1 MHIERMH
8 KMIECLT
15 EKALSEIENGL
26 ETVDTCEMGQV
37 IDMIKDLNEA
47 EYRAVIVKAMKEADE
62 EEEEREKEL
71 LKVLK
76 EEYGE
81 DVGRRYYDRYRYAD
95 GRFASKGK
103 GAKHEYDEPPYWHM
117 TPEMYRNMERNRDV
131 DRMDGR
137 MYYTEPIV
145 PIGDNMRDRREG
157 KSGMSRRSYMESK
170 ELHKGNTPEDKDAKM
185 HDLERYMKELS
196 EDMAE
201 LISDMTPEERTMT
214 KSKLS
219 TLVSKM

>member
-15 EKALSEIENGL
+15 EKAFAEIENGL
-26 ETVDTCEMGQV
+26 EAVDTCEMGQV

-47 EYRAVIVKAMKEADE
+47 EYRAVIVKSMKKADE
-62 EEEEREKEL
+62 EEEELEKEL
-71 LKVLK
+71 LRVLR

-81 DVGRRYYDRYRYAD
+81 DGGRRYYDRYRYEN
-95 GRFASKGK
+95 GRFAPKGR
-103 GAKHEYDEPPYWHM
+103 GTRRGYEEPPYWHM
-117 TPEMYRNMERNRDV
+117 TPEMYREMEHDRDM
-131 DRMDGR
+131 DRPSGR
-137 MYYTEPIV
+137 MYYTEPKMT
-145 PIGDNMRDRREG
+145 PDGGMRDRREG

-185 HDLERYMKELS
+185 RDLEKYMKELS

>member
-1 MHIERMH
+1 MDIMRMH
-8 KMIECLT
+8 DMIE
-15 EKALSEIENGL
+15 KLSECAKCEIDKGIENI
-26 ETVDTCEMGQV
+26 DPCEMGQV
-37 IDMIKDLNEA
+37 TDMMKDLAEA
-47 EYRAVIVKAMKEADE
+47 MYYRTLMKAMEESSADE
-62 EEEEREKEL
+62 TMEMFERF
-71 LKVLK
+71 
-76 EEYGE
+76 G
-81 DVGRRYYDRYRYAD
+81 DGRRFYDNYRYAN
-95 GRFASKGK
+95 GRFAPKGK

-145 PIGDNMRDRREG
+145 PTGDNMRDRREG

-185 HDLERYMKELS
+185 RDLEKYMKELS

-201 LISDMTPEERTMT
+201 LISDMTPEERTLT

>member
-1 MHIERMH
+1 
-8 KMIECLT
+8 
-15 EKALSEIENGL
+15 
-26 ETVDTCEMGQV
+26 MGQV
-37 IDMIKDLNEA
+37 TDMMKDLAEA
-47 EYRAVIVKAMKEADE
+47 MYYRTLMKAMEESSADE
-62 EEEEREKEL
+62 TMEMFERF
-71 LKVLK
+71 
-76 EEYGE
+76 G
-81 DVGRRYYDRYRYAD
+81 DGRRFYDNYRYAN
-95 GRFASKGK
+95 GRFAPKGK
-103 GAKHEYDEPPYWHM
+103 GTRRGYEEPPYWHM
-117 TPEMYRNMERNRDV
+117 TPEMYREMEHDRDM
-131 DRMDGR
+131 DRSSGR
-137 MYYTEPIV
+137 MYYTEPKMTQD
-145 PIGDNMRDRREG
+145 GGMRDRREG

>member
-15 EKALSEIENGL
+15 EKALAEIENGL
-26 ETVDTCEMGQV
+26 ESVDTCEMGQV

-47 EYRAVIVKAMKEADE
+47 EYRAVIVKDMKKDDE

-71 LKVLK
+71 LRVLK

-81 DVGRRYYDRYRYAD
+81 EGGRRYYDRYRYEN
-95 GRFASKGK
+95 GRFAPKGR
-103 GAKHEYDEPPYWHM
+103 GTRRGYEEPPYWHM
-117 TPEMYRNMERNRDV
+117 TPEMYREMEHDRDM
-131 DRMDGR
+131 DRLSGR
-137 MYYTEPIV
+137 MYYTEPTIAAD
-145 PIGDNMRDRREG
+145 GGMRDRREG

-185 HDLERYMKELS
+185 HDLEKYMKELS